1 VLYRFVFWITIGPI
15 ASVVYGQTV
24 RGQTVHVPA
33 VDAYT
38 PTPAADMQVIRGKTV
53 LVLHSYYKGYRW
65 TDDEGRGIDS
75 VLLPAVGASNL
86 YIEYM
91 DTKRFYGHDSLEQ
104 FPEAYRRKFMSH
116 RFDVIVATDNNAFDF
131 LREYRDQLFP
141 NTPVVFCGVN
151 YFKAEDLQGHR
162 LFTGVS
168 EEADVKDTLDLALRL
183 HPATNRVYIVN
194 ELSETGQTVH
204 DEVVRQMPSYAGRV
218 TFTFL
223 EDYSMPDLLATLK
236 ALPANS
242 LVFYSFFS
250 RDQTGRF
257 FEYDRSAAAIGQASR
272 VPIYGGW
279 DFNLGY
285 GMVGGKLISGFYQ
298 GVAAGK
304 IALRVLGGEA
314 ADAIPV
320 VRFTPDR
327 PNRYMFD
334 YVQLRR
340 FGIPLGALPKDS
352 VIQNMPESFY
362 QRHRLGS
369 WAGSAL
375 ILFLVVAN
383 SILVRNVRRRK
394 AAERALW
401 NQQEHLEELVTS
413 RSAQL
418 ENLNSRL
425 RLDIL
430 KREAT
435 ERALRESQ
443 RLLNKTFASL
453 PDCLLIITVESRT
466 IVDCNPAISKLF
478 GYAREEVV
486 GQSVRLLHVDG
497 AAFERFRELAGQAI
511 REKGYL
517 RIPSFQMKRRNGD
530 VFATQHSVMPLYDE
544 DGVLVSWVSVIRD
557 ITQEKRFEE
566 KLGEYRRKL
575 RKLAAELTVVEA
587 RERRAIAAELHENL
601 GQVLATAKLKIAPLR
616 TLVPDSGLRARI
628 GEVQGL
634 VEEALQQTRSLTY
647 QLSPPIL
654 YQLGLEAA
662 LKWLAEKME
671 KQHGYRV
678 AFTRLGESG
687 EVREESSV
695 FLFSAVRE
703 LLVNVAKHARA
714 SEVAVRLRWLD
725 DGVEVLVKDNGK
737 GFRKAGLFSLSDW
750 NVGAADSQEGFGL
763 FNDGFGLFNIQ
774 ERVSDLGGRV
784 SLRSEPLKGTAVKIH
799 LPLDPAVRNMEM
811 EHEHQNSAGR

>member
-1 VLYRFVFWITIGPI
+1 MLYLLLFWI
-15 ASVVYGQTV
+15 SFVVAPPLANGQNAQPANQTQEV
-24 RGQTVHVPA
+24 RG
-33 VDAYT
+33 
-38 PTPAADMQVIRGKTV
+38 KSV

-65 TDDEGRGIDS
+65 TDEEGRGIDS
-75 VLLPAVGASNL
+75 ILIPELGASNV

-91 DTKRFYGHDSLEQ
+91 DTKRFFGPGALER
-104 FPEAYRRKFMSH
+104 FPEIYRRKFTAH
-116 RFDVIVATDNNAFDF
+116 HFDVIVATDNNAFDF
-131 LREYRDQLFP
+131 LRSYRDELFP
-141 NTPVVFCGVN
+141 GIPVVFCGVN
-151 YFKAEDLQGHR
+151 YFKEGDLQGHR

-183 HPATNRVYIVN
+183 HPETRNIYVVN
-194 ELSETGQTVH
+194 EVSETGQTAH
-204 DEVVRQMPSYAGRV
+204 NEVVKLIPYYAPRV
-218 TFTFL
+218 NFTFL
-223 EDYSMPDLLATLK
+223 EDYSMPDLLVRLA
-236 ALPANS
+236 ALPENS

-250 RDQTGRF
+250 HDRTGRF
-257 FEYDRSAAAIGQASR
+257 FEYDQSATAIARASK
-272 VPIYGGW
+272 VPIYGAW

-304 IALRVLGGEA
+304 IALRVLRGE
-314 ADAIPV
+314 DPDSIPV

-340 FGIPLGALPKDS
+340 FGIPVDSLPAES
-352 VIQNMPESFY
+352 VIENLPASFFS
-362 QRHRLGS
+362 RHQVGS
-369 WAGSAL
+369 LVG
-375 ILFLVVAN
+375 IGLFLFLIVAN
-383 SILVRNVRRRK
+383 SILVLNIRRRK

-435 ERALRESQ
+435 ELALRESQ

-453 PDCLLIITVESRT
+453 RDCLLIISADTRSV
-466 IVDCNPAISKLF
+466 IDCNPATTKLF
-478 GYAREEVV
+478 GYTREEVV
-486 GQSVRLLHVDG
+486 GRSVAWLHVDEE
-497 AAFERFRELAGQAI
+497 ASERFREMTLLAIQ
-511 REKGYL
+511 EKGYL
-517 RIPSFQMKRRNGD
+517 RIPAFQMKRKNGE

-544 DGVLVSWVSVIRD
+544 AGSLVSWVSVIRD
-557 ITQEKRFEE
+557 ITEEKRSEE
-566 KLGEYRRKL
+566 KLGEYRHKL

-616 TLVPDSGLRARI
+616 AVAADSGQQARI
-628 GEVQGL
+628 EEVQRL

-647 QLSPPIL
+647 QLSSPIL

-662 LKWLAEKME
+662 LKWLAENME
-671 KQHGYRV
+671 RQYGYHV
-678 AFTRLGESG
+678 TFTRLGESG
-687 EVREESSV
+687 ELREESSV

-703 LLVNVAKHARA
+703 LLVNVAKHAAA
-714 SEVAVRLRWLD
+714 SEVAVRVRWLED
-725 DGVEVLVKDNGK
+725 SVVVLVKDTGK
-737 GFRKAGLFSLSDW
+737 GFERSGISNGSDS
-750 NVGAADSQEGFGL
+750 NLDSPGYH
-763 FNDGFGLFNIQ
+763 DGFGLFNIY

-784 SLRSEPLKGTAVKIH
+784 SLRSELRKGTAVKIR
-799 LPLDPAVRNMEM
+799 LPLDVPHKAAHKEEAR
-811 EHEHQNSAGR
+811 QL

>member
-1 VLYRFVFWITIGPI
+1 VLYRLLFWIAIGIPVI
-15 ASVVYGQTV
+15 HGY
-24 RGQTVHVPA
+24 VP
-33 VDAYT
+33 
-38 PTPAADMQVIRGKTV
+38 GKTV

-75 VLLPAVGASNL
+75 VLLPQLGASNL

-91 DTKRFYGHDSLEQ
+91 DTKRFFGPGSLEQ
-104 FPEAYRRKFMSH
+104 FPDVYRRKFMSH

-131 LREYRDQLFP
+131 LRQYRDRLFP

-151 YFKAEDLQGHR
+151 FFKEADLQGLR

-183 HPATNRVYIVN
+183 HPGTNRVYVVN
-194 ELSETGQTVH
+194 EISETGQTVH
-204 DEVVRQMPSYAGRV
+204 DEVVKLMPSYGARV
-218 TFTFL
+218 NFTFL
-223 EDYSMPDLLATLK
+223 EDYSMPDLLATLRT
-236 ALPANS
+236 LPANS

-250 RDQTGRF
+250 HDKTGRF
-257 FEYDRSAAAIGQASR
+257 FEYDQSAAAIARASK
-272 VPIYGGW
+272 VPVYGAW

-298 GVAAGK
+298 GAAAGK
-304 IALRVLGGEA
+304 IALRVLRGEA
-314 ADAIPV
+314 PDSIPV
-320 VRFTPDR
+320 VRFSPDR

-334 YVQLRR
+334 YAQLRR
-340 FGIPLGALPKDS
+340 FGISVGALPKDS
-352 VIQNMPESFY
+352 VIRNMPQSFLR
-362 QRHRLGS
+362 RHWFGS
-369 WAGSAL
+369 VAGAA
-375 ILFLVVAN
+375 LFLFLIVVN
-383 SILVRNVRRRK
+383 SILVRNIRRRK
-394 AAERALW
+394 AAERAVW
-401 NQQEHLEELVTS
+401 DQQEHLEELVAS

-430 KREAT
+430 KREDT

-443 RLLNKTFASL
+443 RLLNQTFASL
-453 PDCLLIITVESRT
+453 RDCLLIISVESRT
-466 IVDCNPAISKLF
+466 IIDCNPVTVKLF
-478 GYAREEVV
+478 GYTREEVV
-486 GQSVRLLHVDG
+486 GQSIRLLHVDDE
-497 AAFERFRELAGQAI
+497 AFERFRELAHQAI

-517 RIPSFQMKRRNGD
+517 RIPAFQMKRKNGE
-530 VFATQHSVMPLYDE
+530 VFPTQHSVMPLYGE
-544 DGVLVSWVSVIRD
+544 DGIMVSWVSVIRD
-557 ITQEKRFEE
+557 ITEEKRSEE

-601 GQVLATAKLKIAPLR
+601 GQILATAKLKVAPLR
-616 TLVPDSGLRARI
+616 NLVSDSEVRPRI
-628 GEVQGL
+628 AEVQAL

-647 QLSPPIL
+647 QLSSPIL
-654 YQLGLEAA
+654 YQLGLEPA
-662 LKWLAEKME
+662 LKWLAETME
-671 KQHGYRV
+671 KQYGYRV

-687 EVREESSV
+687 DLREESGA

-703 LLVNVAKHARA
+703 LLVNVAKHAGA

-737 GFRKAGLFSLSDW
+737 GFRRTGLFSISDL
-750 NVGAADSQEGFGL
+750 NIGAPDSQ
-763 FNDGFGLFNIQ
+763 DGFGLFNIH

-784 SLRSEPLKGTAVKIH
+784 SLRSEPLRGTAVKIH
-799 LPLDPAVRNMEM
+799 LPLDPTAANREI
-811 EHEHQNSAGR
+811 EYEHQNSAGR